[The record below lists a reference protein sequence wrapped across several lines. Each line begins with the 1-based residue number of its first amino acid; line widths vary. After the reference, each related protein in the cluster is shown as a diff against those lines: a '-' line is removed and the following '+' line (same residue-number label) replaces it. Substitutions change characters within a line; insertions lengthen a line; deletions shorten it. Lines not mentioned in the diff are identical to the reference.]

1 MIVVVVCDIINVNI
15 KCSGVANVLQ
25 DIDFSQFRVLLVEDN
40 DFVRYMVKK
49 HLRDFGF
56 KDVFEAANGAE
67 GIQLLMRE
75 PDLIIC
81 DISMEPMNGFQFL
94 EYVRNAGDVQSKLP
108 FIFLTS
114 NAEAA
119 AVQKAIDMK
128 IDAYLLKPITPEVL
142 RRKIITIFQKVMSS

>member
-1 MIVVVVCDIINVNI
+1 MSID
-15 KCSGVANVLQ
+15 CSGGFKALE
-25 DIDFSQFRVLLVEDN
+25 DIDFSQFSVLLVEDN

-49 HLRDFGF
+49 HLRDLGV
-56 KDVFEAANGAE
+56 KDVFEAANGKE

-75 PDLIIC
+75 PDIIIC
-81 DISMEPMNGFQFL
+81 DIGMEPMNGFQFL
-94 EYVRNAGDVQSKLP
+94 DYVRDAKDDQSKLP

-128 IDAYLLKPITPEVL
+128 VDAYLLKPVTPEMLKKKLVSIL
-142 RRKIITIFQKVMSS
+142 QKWMVA

>member
-1 MIVVVVCDIINVNI
+1 MSNM
-15 KCSGVANVLQ
+15 
-25 DIDFSQFRVLLVEDN
+25 DFSQYRALVVEDN

-56 KDVFEAANGAE
+56 ADVFEAANGAE

-75 PDLIIC
+75 PDIIIC
-81 DISMEPMNGFQFL
+81 DISMEPMNGYEFL
-94 EYVRNAGDVQSKLP
+94 EYVRGAGDAQSVLP
-108 FIFLTS
+108 FIFLTG

-128 IDAYLLKPITPEVL
+128 VNAYILKPVTPEAL
-142 RRKIITIFQKVMSS
+142 RKKVTALLTRAATS